1 MLLRF
6 YALWH
11 KQPCCTVVIDG
22 AQFELSIRL
31 ALYRVCLRSESVHVG
46 CLSTCPRVLIQK
58 TCSNRGMGNFTINL
72 ISQNLEFH
80 WIHFSWSKY
89 SKTSLKWFVL
99 RILNWTLR
107 PYLISEIVFLDSALL
122 AVCLSI
128 LVERNSHYFLSLH
141 SEVRMYSGQVIRY
154 TWGIKGALLPSNVE
168 VHDMEIA
175 LWIFYWNTFFFQFR
189 VWKYRSVHQ
198 TYVCFDCLILKTLRE
213 LRTSEVFSHASPF
226 CQWKLRLRACS
237 RVLYFLCI
245 LASHFRGILYA
256 LFPHCIFNVE
266 IKLQVISIHSWIH
279 QVLRKSTK
287 QNFERA
293 GLGMGMLMGG
303 KKTGRAKK
311 SDCFS
316 TIRGSDKKL
325 AEFGTK
331 SFGMKH

>member
-141 SEVRMYSGQVIRY
+141 SEVRIYSGQVIRY
-154 TWGIKGALLPSNVE
+154 TWGIKDALLPSNVE

-175 LWIFYWNTFFFQFR
+175 LWIFYWNTFFF
-189 VWKYRSVHQ
+189 SSASGNIE
-198 TYVCFDCLILKTLRE
+198 VC
-213 LRTSEVFSHASPF
+213 
-226 CQWKLRLRACS
+226 
-237 RVLYFLCI
+237 
-245 LASHFRGILYA
+245 
-256 LFPHCIFNVE
+256 
-266 IKLQVISIHSWIH
+266 IKLTFALTVWFLKLYESYEPLKFFRTPLPFASGSCGCVPAVECYIFFAFWLLISGESFMHFSLI
-279 QVLRKSTK
+279 VY
-287 QNFERA
+287 
-293 GLGMGMLMGG
+293 LMS
-303 KKTGRAKK
+303 K
-311 SDCFS
+311 
-316 TIRGSDKKL
+316 
-325 AEFGTK
+325 
-331 SFGMKH
+331 